1 MEQKTLL
8 ETYGLEFWWDTM
20 FTEPEKQRI
29 REVYAKHTGGDVIDR
44 DPLVLTSGSI
54 QLDPKQVGVTKI
66 LQQLTQWFQRN
77 EDRDIWIKISES
89 LHHFAEPHAHIL
101 DKHFALIDTMRAYYR
116 KREEPEFLAKTIST
130 CTVMIDMHKEVA
142 GAMFDAG
149 LGRVQPEA
157 TQRLSDQVIHTEL
170 GPQVL
175 PGHPGFKQL
184 AIIHEKQKEFQAALD
199 LCIEARD
206 AGWAGDWDKRIE
218 RLEKKL
224 GQ

>member
-1 MEQKTLL
+1 ME
-8 ETYGLEFWWDTM
+8 
-20 FTEPEKQRI
+20 
-29 REVYAKHTGGDVIDR
+29 
-44 DPLVLTSGSI
+44 TSKLG
-54 QLDPKQVGVTKI
+54 PKQVGVTRI

-116 KREEPEFLAKTIST
+116 KREEPEFLAKTIAT

-175 PGHPGFKQL
+175 PVHPGFKQL